1 MFVDENYKLV
11 YERQKRN
18 QEILQKL
25 LSREKEIDTLIES
38 LFEEKVLGNLTD
50 ERFKKLT
57 YKYEDEQLELKE
69 RIKNIKKVVLED
81 KKHELDVNG
90 FLDIVKKYSQIE
102 NLTVN
107 ILNEFIDKIIV
118 HHREINGG
126 ETTQKIEIFY
136 KMIGNI
142 KVPKISRKEES
153 QLIKYFGRATKEKIA
168 VAV

>member
-1 MFVDENYKLV
+1 M
-11 YERQKRN
+11 
-18 QEILQKL
+18 
-25 LSREKEIDTLIES
+25 
-38 LFEEKVLGNLTD
+38 FEEKVLGNLTD

-102 NLTVN
+102 NLTVD

-118 HHREINGG
+118 HHRENIRG

-142 KVPKISRKEES
+142 KVPRLSRKEES
-153 QLIKYFGRATKEKIA
+153 RLIKYFDRATKEKVAIA
-168 VAV
+168 V